1 MQSQIRE
8 VWSDNLDAELD
19 ILRELIDRYPYV
31 SMVSSLVIDVGM
43 FTQTNIGYRISR
55 CRSKTYRKFQKF
67 IRLSLSDFEM

>member
-31 SMVSSLVIDVGM
+31 SMVSSLVIDVGDVYS
-43 FTQTNIGYRISR
+43 NEYR
-55 CRSKTYRKFQKF
+55 TPNFQV
-67 IRLSLSDFEM
+67 S